1 MSKNRNSKK
10 DIIMRNN
17 WSEIIS
23 AIHIPANSS
32 ITTKLGSL
40 ISIPS
45 SSKFIFNE
53 MKPRNNIGTRSKSLK
68 IKSIFSPMKKIIKQ
82 GNKLQKVPEP
92 IFI

>member
-1 MSKNRNSKK
+1 MSKNRNRKK

-17 WSEIIS
+17 CSEIII
-23 AIHIPANSS
+23 AMHIPANSS

-40 ISIPS
+40 LLIPT

-53 MKPRNNIGTRSKSLK
+53 IKPRNKIGTRSKSLN
-68 IKSIFSPMKKIIKQ
+68 IKSIFSPIKKIMKQ
-82 GNKLQKVPEP
+82 GSKLQKVPEP